1 MVLQAP
7 CSNHLNQQ
15 NHNVIFLLLSA
26 ILYIGMICVVFLCV
40 FCIDWNGTGM
50 CRYLS
55 GPVPIV
61 TETSLSPSV
70 GSTSSSMSD
79 HWLVRLNG
87 DSKRGSL
94 VSRSS
99 TTCPSSV
106 PDSPES
112 PVFLDDPPREE
123 EGEGP
128 GKHEMHGKPKK
139 GKKKKLR
146 SSFHWWWKGDG
157 WCW

>member
-1 MVLQAP
+1 MLVSFWSSAH
-7 CSNHLNQQ
+7 SHR
-15 NHNVIFLLLSA
+15 NV
-26 ILYIGMICVVFLCV
+26 
-40 FCIDWNGTGM
+40 
-50 CRYLS
+50 
-55 GPVPIV
+55 
-61 TETSLSPSV
+61 SLPSV

-139 GKKKKLR
+139 GKKKT
-146 SSFHWWWKGDG
+146 
-157 WCW
+157 

>member
-1 MVLQAP
+1 
-7 CSNHLNQQ
+7 
-15 NHNVIFLLLSA
+15 
-26 ILYIGMICVVFLCV
+26 
-40 FCIDWNGTGM
+40 
-50 CRYLS
+50 
-55 GPVPIV
+55 
-61 TETSLSPSV
+61 
-70 GSTSSSMSD
+70 MSD

-139 GKKKKLR
+139 GKNNNNIGLHSIGGGR
-146 SSFHWWWKGDG
+146 VMGGGGEFSRYYSRGEWGNVSPSREI
-157 WCW
+157 